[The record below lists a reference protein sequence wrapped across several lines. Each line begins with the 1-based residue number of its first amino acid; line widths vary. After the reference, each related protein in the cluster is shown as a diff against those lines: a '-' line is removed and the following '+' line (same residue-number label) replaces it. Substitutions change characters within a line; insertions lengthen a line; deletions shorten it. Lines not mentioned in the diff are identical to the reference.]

1 MIFHQS
7 RKTLIKLFQ
16 TMKNR
21 KVKSNRAQ
29 ADYFELLVCQ
39 HICHL
44 YRVTFSYSKDF
55 AKLSNKIIVLPDGK
69 ERLKLQNDNFIKIQ
83 PKIKEILDY
92 EIGRKGKV
100 IKVVWVGRKLIIE
113 TTSDVDAEHING
125 RKTRFSIKSI
135 ANTGAGTLKNLG
147 ARQISKFLGV
157 DFSEQYKEMWQKLK
171 NYLEEPNMAQEKLKK
186 KIQKNKKILK
196 WATENGRKYQIEL
209 NELCFNAFN
218 SLPLKKKMD
227 FLNFVTDCNDDDLYV
242 IIVNSVDVIIYKPA
256 EKKLKVIKSIK
267 AKKEKLTDAGY
278 AIYIDG
284 KPIYRAQTNFTNG
297 IGISAYCQRIFWI

>member
-1 MIFHQS
+1 
-7 RKTLIKLFQ
+7 
-16 TMKNR
+16 MKNR

-44 YRVTFSYSKDF
+44 YRVTFSYSEDL
-55 AKLSNKIIVLPDGK
+55 AKLSNKILVLPDGK

-92 EIGRKGKV
+92 EISQKGKV
-100 IKVVWVGRKLIIE
+100 IRVIWVGRNLLIE
-113 TTSDVDAEHING
+113 TTSDVDAEHIN
-125 RKTRFSIKSI
+125 RQKTRFSIKSI
-135 ANTGAGTLKNLG
+135 ANTGTGTLKNLG
-147 ARQISKFLGV
+147 ARQIEKFLGV
-157 DFSEQYKEMWQKLK
+157 NFSRQYEEMWKKLRSF
-171 NYLEEPNMAQEKLKK
+171 LHDIETSQEKLKK
-186 KIQKNKKILK
+186 RVQRNQKLLK

-218 SLPLKKKMD
+218 SLPMNKKID

-242 IIVNSVDVIIYKPA
+242 IIVNSVDVIIYKPV
-256 EKKLKVIKSIK
+256 EKKLKVIKSVEARK
-267 AKKEKLTDAGY
+267 DKLTDVGY
-278 AIYIDG
+278 AIYVDG
-284 KPIYRAQTNFTNG
+284 KPTYRVQTNFTNG